1 MTRLFSHEAADL
13 EPCLEA
19 AERETA
25 LGLKDLVGAKDVWQ
39 TCGRLFPV
47 AKTSP
52 PCGKGVARGSG
63 RVARVCVWNFHY
75 SKESKKK
82 DTSARACELL
92 GVLFSRSVRA
102 RMPQS
107 ARHAFGWT
115 CSMTACPAEKASRM
129 PCVLQE
135 EPMIEGL
142 KSISTWVV
150 C

>member
-63 RVARVCVWNFHY
+63 RVARVCVEFPLLQRKQ
-75 SKESKKK
+75 KE
-82 DTSARACELL
+82 RHL
-92 GVLFSRSVRA
+92 GAGMRVVGGFV
-102 RMPQS
+102 QS
-107 ARHAFGWT
+107 LCAGTHAPERTT
-115 CSMTACPAEKASRM
+115 CFR
-129 PCVLQE
+129 VD
-135 EPMIEGL
+135 
-142 KSISTWVV
+142 V
-150 C
+150 